1 MRGLDGLRAVL
12 FDVDFTLCQPGP
24 QLGPEGYRAAA
35 ARVGLVLDPAR
46 YDEARLAAVKDIRHH
61 PELEHDDEV
70 WIRFT
75 EDIVRG
81 MGGSGPGARAVA
93 ESIVLAWESHENFE
107 LYDDALPAVAAVKAA
122 GLKVALV
129 SNAARDLDVFA
140 AHHALDA
147 DAVVTSRWHGKV
159 KPHPTIFLA
168 ALSLLDV
175 DPADA
180 LMVGDSPADDVEGA
194 RSVGMHAVLLDR
206 EGLYPGRPDRVPS
219 LAALVELL
227 GLAPA

>member
-24 QLGPEGYRAAA
+24 QLGPEGYRAAG
-35 ARVGLVLDPAR
+35 ARVGLELDPAL
-46 YDEARLAAVKDIRHH
+46 YDEARLAAVDDLRHH

-81 MGGSGPGARAVA
+81 MGGSGPAARAVA
-93 ESIVLAWESHENFE
+93 EAIVQAWESHENFE
-107 LYDDALPAVAAVKAA
+107 LYDDAMPAVAAVKAA

-129 SNAARDLDVFA
+129 SNASRDLDVFA
-140 AHHALDA
+140 SHHAIDA

-168 ALSLLDV
+168 ALALLDV
-175 DPADA
+175 EPADA
-180 LMVGDSPADDVEGA
+180 LMIGDSPADDVEGA
-194 RSVGMHAVLLDR
+194 RSVGMHALLLDR
-206 EGLYPGRPDRVPS
+206 DGLHPGRPDRVTS
-219 LAALVELL
+219 LTALVELL
-227 GLAPA
+227 GLGR